1 MVEVVAEA
9 LVVQVVEVL
18 PLLATLAAVAAGK
31 TCPRSAKHSR
41 TFRAHAWARFI
52 KRGRGLVR
60 DILVSHTARALKVR
74 VYV

>member
-18 PLLATLAAVAAGK
+18 PLLSTLAAVAAGK

-41 TFRAHAWARFI
+41 TFRA
-52 KRGRGLVR
+52 
-60 DILVSHTARALKVR
+60 SPRAISVDVALFVTSWFRTRR
-74 VYV
+74 VP

>member
-18 PLLATLAAVAAGK
+18 PLLSTLAAVAAGK
-31 TCPRSAKHSR
+31 TCPRSAKHSQ
-41 TFRAHAWARFI
+41 TFRAPCLGRYL

-60 DILVSHTARALKVR
+60 DFWFRTRR
-74 VYV
+74 VP